1 MLALKNKENLEK
13 DLDNSEFSI
22 LYYLSYSAFCY
33 MLHVS
38 YLILL
43 VVHSILL
50 WVPYSV
56 TSAEKQSDSK

>member
-1 MLALKNKENLEK
+1 MLALKNKENLAK

-50 WVPYSV
+50 
-56 TSAEKQSDSK
+56 